1 MAVHNFDTKIAKKYG
16 VAEAVVLWNL
26 CYWQNHNEANKKNF
40 HEERYW
46 TYNSVSAFSEIF
58 EYLSKKQIERILLK
72 LEKEKVLVSGRF
84 NKMKIDRTKWY
95 SVESEI
101 MALHGFQPIS
111 PNGEM
116 QTTKTSN
123 ANDKNVECN
132 GQKKEMDF
140 TKRGNGFH
148 QTGEPIPDNK
158 QDNKTNNNN
167 AHLDN
172 ERTCFSFIE
181 FWDAYQKKVGRKKS
195 EAKYKKIS
203 ESDRKKIK
211 DTLDY
216 YVKSTE
222 VKFRKDPYT
231 YLNGDH
237 WNDEIITPVEETPIK
252 RIWKSQL
259 EIDKENGY
267 NNQHKN

>member
-72 LEKEKVLVSGRF
+72 LEKEKVLLSGRF

-101 MALHGFQPIS
+101 MALHGFQSIL

-123 ANDKNVECN
+123 ANDKNVECKR
-132 GQKKEMDF
+132 QKKEMDF

-148 QTGEPIPDNK
+148 QMGEPIPDSK
-158 QDNKTNNNN
+158 TDNKNI
-167 AHLDN
+167 LK
-172 ERTCFSFIE
+172 EE
-181 FWDAYQKKVGRKKS
+181 FDFFFNDSNFLETFEEFKQIRKALKAPATIRKALKAPATKKAEKLILNK
-195 EAKYKKIS
+195 
-203 ESDRKKIK
+203 
-211 DTLDY
+211 L
-216 YVKSTE
+216 
-222 VKFRKDPYT
+222 VKFSNKDIKIAIEILERSIENGWKGVFE
-231 YLNGDH
+231 LNSF
-237 WNDEIITPVEETPIK
+237 NQQKEETTGK
-252 RIWKSQL
+252 RVWNTF
-259 EIDKENGY
+259 D
-267 NNQHKN
+267 

>member
-101 MALHGFQPIS
+101 MALHGFQPIL

-123 ANDKNVECN
+123 ANDNNVECN

-140 TKRGNGFH
+140 TKRGNGFY

-158 QDNKTNNNN
+158 TDNKNI
-167 AHLDN
+167 LK
-172 ERTCFSFIE
+172 EE
-181 FWDAYQKKVGRKKS
+181 FDFFFNDSNFLETFEEFKQIRKALKAPATKKAEKLILNK
-195 EAKYKKIS
+195 
-203 ESDRKKIK
+203 
-211 DTLDY
+211 L
-216 YVKSTE
+216 
-222 VKFRKDPYT
+222 VKFSNKDIKIAIEILERSIENGWKGVFQ
-231 YLNGDH
+231 LNSF
-237 WNDEIITPVEETPIK
+237 NQQQEETPIK
-252 RIWKSQL
+252 RVWKTMEQ
-259 EIDKENGY
+259 IDKENGF
-267 NNQHKN
+267 NQPK